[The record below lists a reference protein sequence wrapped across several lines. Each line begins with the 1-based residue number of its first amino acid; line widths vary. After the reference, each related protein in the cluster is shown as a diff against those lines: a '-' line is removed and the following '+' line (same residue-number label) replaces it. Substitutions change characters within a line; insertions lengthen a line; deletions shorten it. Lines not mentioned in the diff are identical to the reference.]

1 MLNFRYERQQKRR
14 NNVKIFEVNYII
26 APFWGILCR
35 IFAESFDSPQLIS
48 VEFCASGALGPNGEG
63 DRGAT
68 ILCLS
73 GQRADR
79 SA

>member
-1 MLNFRYERQQKRR
+1 MPNFRHIRLQKRC
-14 NNVKIFEVNYII
+14 NNAKIFEVNYII
-26 APFWGILCR
+26 APFSGILCR
-35 IFAESFDSPQLIS
+35 IFAVSFDSPQLIS
-48 VEFCASGALGPNGEG
+48 VEFCASGALVLNGEG

-73 GQRADR
+73 GQREDR

>member
-1 MLNFRYERQQKRR
+1 MSIFRCKRHQKRR
-14 NNVKIFEVNYII
+14 NNAKKFEVNYII
-26 APFWGILCR
+26 APFSGILCR
-35 IFAESFDSPQLIS
+35 IFAVSFDSPQLIS
-48 VEFCASGALGPNGEG
+48 VEFCASGALGQNVEE

-79 SA
+79 TA